1 MKLKQRSRT
10 ELVRSPWIEVF
21 RDEAEYSDG
30 RVLPAYYVLHYP
42 QPSVCVVI
50 ENECGQLLLI
60 ESWRYPLQALG
71 WEIPAGYT
79 ENGETPEA
87 AAIREVS
94 EETGV
99 KAETLRP
106 LCHFYPSD
114 GMSDQ
119 EIFAFAV
126 RVEHPAVMID
136 RTEVEQARWFNR
148 KEVLAMLQ
156 SGAIHCGISMLALRT
171 WLMEKR

>member
-1 MKLKQRSRT
+1 MKLKRCSRT
-10 ELVRSPWIEVF
+10 ERVRSPWIEVYQ
-21 RDEAEYSDG
+21 DEAENEDG
-30 RVLPAYYVLHYP
+30 RRLPAYYVLHYP

-50 ENECGQLLLI
+50 ENTAGQLLLI
-60 ESWRYPLQALG
+60 ESWRYPLQKLG
-71 WEIPAGYT
+71 WEIPAGYV
-79 ENGETPEA
+79 ENGELPETA
-87 AAIREVS
+87 AVREVS

-99 KAETLRP
+99 KVETLRP

-126 RVEHPAVMID
+126 RLEQPSLTLD
-136 RTEVEQARWFNR
+136 LTEVERAGWFDR
-148 KEVLAMLQ
+148 KAVLTMLE

-171 WLMEKR
+171 YMMECL